1 MINFEDK
8 IKELEAKINVVSPIE
23 QGLQRT
29 SEWFEQRRGRFT
41 GSKIK
46 DLMSSNRS
54 VSKKNWSDPTKIL
67 GLGDGALTYIYEKAM
82 ERKEGYVIR
91 TASTASMRYGSE
103 NEDVVKLMFEQKNK
117 VEVQEIGFIQHPNF
131 DFLGASPDGKITA
144 SDDKNYAVEIK
155 CPTSWS
161 NYMKRMEVEFDL
173 KHIDFWQIQTEM
185 MCMGV
190 DECVCIVAYP
200 PENIFEPEIR
210 GFDYNVVQAIPEI
223 QNAILERA
231 KLGNLI
237 IETFEANYWKDFYKS
252 VGIGVTNF

>member
-8 IKELEAKINVVSPIE
+8 IKELEAKINVVAPIE

-103 NEDVVKLMFEQKNK
+103 NEDVVKLMFEEKNK

-161 NYMKRMEVEFDL
+161 NYMKRMEVEFDP

-190 DECVCIVAYP
+190 DECVYIVAYP
-200 PENIFEPEIR
+200 PENIFEPEIK
-210 GFDYNVVQAIPEI
+210 GFDYKVVQAIPEI

-237 IETFEANYWKDFYKS
+237 IETFEANDWKDFYKC
-252 VGIGVTNF
+252 VEIGVTNF